1 VTGPRPETL
10 AALGLVRWRLRG
22 RARAAAPPGAPAPA
36 AAAIATAGPADTAA
50 IAPLPEPAR
59 QPGCAPAL
67 LRLHAPGLA
76 AAPLDGGAAVI
87 WRQLLAWL
95 ALPADAIA
103 FAAAPGPG
111 VVELPAPAQWQGV
124 AGKRDLWL
132 ALKAH
137 AAPVAPGA

>member
-59 QPGCAPAL
+59 QPGCASVL
-67 LRLHAPGLA
+67 LRAGT
-76 AAPLDGGAAVI
+76 PLDGGAAVI